1 MSIDPAD
8 SPAEAPERPRAAR
21 RHGRGRRAIDEFL
34 EEVARILALPP
45 RRMPTVTPFTVPPP
59 PIGHPPGEE
68 FADGQ
73 HSATWTSRYQRLWLP
88 ALATFLLV
96 AWGASFIR
104 WSMEDRAIPVSFRG
118 TWISPHA
125 DYEGR
130 RLILTDTTVRVMA
143 TRYSIARP
151 TAVRTAAVRST
162 PIGPL
167 LRLVFA
173 TGDGLDTI
181 EMTLLSPGKLTL
193 RHPADVIWER
203 VENTRVSP
211 SSGASVPD
219 GRP

>member
-8 SPAEAPERPRAAR
+8 SPEEVPERRSAAR

-34 EEVARILALPP
+34 EEVARILALPGK
-45 RRMPTVTPFTVPPP
+45 RIPTVTPFAVPPP
-59 PIGHPPGEE
+59 PIVLPRGEE
-68 FADGQ
+68 FADSQ
-73 HSATWTSRYQRLWLP
+73 PSATRTRRHQRLWLP
-88 ALATFLLV
+88 SLATFLLV
-96 AWGASFIR
+96 AWGASFIP
-104 WSMEDRAIPVSFRG
+104 WSTGDRAIPVSFRG

-143 TRYSIARP
+143 TRYSIARS
-151 TAVRTAAVRST
+151 TAVRTATVRST
-162 PIGPL
+162 PIGPM

-173 TGDGLDTI
+173 TGDGLDTL
-181 EMTLLSPGKLTL
+181 EMTLLAPGKLTL

-211 SSGASVPD
+211 SSGASVPE